1 MFAGT
6 GPSEG
11 HKRLW
16 LPQAMQDRR
25 DRMVC
30 LCHTCRKHE
39 VQRDR
44 YALAAAGMELGM
56 LCIETGERD
65 EAKRVLEHTKLATAA
80 LILINWSHELW
91 GCFLFFFDKKDA
103 Q

>member
-1 MFAGT
+1 
-6 GPSEG
+6 
-11 HKRLW
+11 
-16 LPQAMQDRR
+16 MQDRR